1 MYLSRIKWL
10 NILLNVIV
18 IVVLPGVL
26 GALMYFYIEV
36 LLAAIF
42 IVPGFIAF
50 IGNGLEN
57 GANIK

>member
-1 MYLSRIKWL
+1 MNISRIKWL

-42 IVPGFIAF
+42 IRPAVIAF
-50 IGNGLEN
+50 FGESLKN
-57 GANIK
+57 GALTK

>member
-1 MYLSRIKWL
+1 MNLSKIKWL
-10 NILLNVIV
+10 NILLNVLV

-36 LLAAIF
+36 LLAVLF
-42 IVPGFIAF
+42 IGPGLIAF
-50 IGNGLEN
+50 FGSGLKD